1 MEQQKLIEAGAASSV
16 GLFGVTLT
24 EIDLYIS
31 IAAGS
36 ASLVV
41 AIATAYLLIR
51 KIRSTKNGGTKP
63 KDS

>member
-1 MEQQKLIEAGAASSV
+1 MEEQKLIETGAASSV

-41 AIATAYLLIR
+41 AVATAYLLIR
-51 KIRSTKNGGTKP
+51 KIRSTKNDGNDS

>member
-1 MEQQKLIEAGAASSV
+1 MEQQVKLVTGAGSSV
-16 GLFGVTLT
+16 ALFGVTLT

-41 AIATAYLLIR
+41 AVATAYLLIR
-51 KIRSTKNGGTKP
+51 KIRSTKNGEE
-63 KDS
+63 DNS